1 MSIVLPFT
9 DNLVSGEILDH
20 VPSGVLTEIV
30 TSMCFKKGY
39 TLNVY
44 DCPLLLNTNNNKYEE
59 LPKWICIAW
68 KWKRWTKHLDRLSS
82 ELQAAEASWMTGLLS
97 MFMYGDRPCCTNK
110 YYSFASVRR
119 EGWDWYGMMIYYEG
133 ISLIRK
139 WKLDKQLKQS
149 NS

>member
-59 LPKWICIAW
+59 LPK
-68 KWKRWTKHLDRLSS
+68 
-82 ELQAAEASWMTGLLS
+82 
-97 MFMYGDRPCCTNK
+97 
-110 YYSFASVRR
+110 
-119 EGWDWYGMMIYYEG
+119 
-133 ISLIRK
+133 
-139 WKLDKQLKQS
+139 
-149 NS
+149 